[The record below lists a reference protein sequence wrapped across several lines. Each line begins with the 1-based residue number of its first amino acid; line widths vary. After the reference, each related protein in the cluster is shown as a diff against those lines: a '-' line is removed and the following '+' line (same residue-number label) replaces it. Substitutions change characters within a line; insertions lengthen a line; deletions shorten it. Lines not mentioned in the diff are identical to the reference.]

1 MDITIYNPQSITI
14 SEIKNSLSAKEKGLG
29 YREIK
34 IKDLSGSTLSVQ
46 VYGLVDALQIALPN
60 TDEEPSPAA

>member
-1 MDITIYNPQSITI
+1 MDMTIYNPQSITI

-29 YREIK
+29 CREIK
-34 IKDLSGSTLSVQ
+34 IKDLRGSTLSVQ
-46 VYGLVDALQIALPN
+46 LYGLVDALQITLPN